1 MNENEQ
7 LYFEKY
13 AVLRARMN
21 ELYRKM
27 GLLVSSLSFGDE
39 DRALEADQ
47 VRLNSDTFR
56 VLVIGEFK
64 RGKST
69 FVNAL
74 LGEEILPAYTIPCTA
89 IINEIKYGE
98 KKRAILHFNDLARTK
113 LSMLDKNIVAHIR
126 ANRDAA
132 HIPPLEVPIKD
143 LENYVVIPDPGR
155 DQAESIAESPFAK
168 IEIFWPVN
176 LCRNH
181 VEIIDSPGLNEH
193 GTRTKITT
201 DYLSNVD
208 AVVFVLACNML
219 ASQSELKVIDNTIRA
234 GGHEEIFFVCNR
246 FDEVPVRERRRLME
260 FAMSKLKDRTALGK
274 DGLHFVSA
282 RDALDA
288 KLEHDET
295 KWRESGFD
303 ELERDLFSFLIENRG
318 RLKILRTATGFKR
331 LVTKVMSSTVPSRI
345 ALLNQNLNDL
355 EARYAEERPRLE
367 AAEKKRLQVL
377 EKISR
382 SSSLM
387 RDEVRRMIRSFVVDS
402 ANRVEGWIDPYVPRS
417 EITFFSA
424 DSTKKQCEALCNELL
439 RVVDDK
445 IFETQHEWMRTVLTP
460 ALETRAREMFE
471 DAECELR
478 EFVGIVDSV
487 RSKVTA
493 AVAVS
498 DQREISAWERVFAVG
513 TGLFLVS
520 PGAVMMSSLQ
530 GFSGLV
536 KTILPQLGT
545 ALVMGVLGVTN
556 PWIFIPVLLATG
568 GIQAAFNN
576 TKLAEVTKKSLAE
589 RIRRKLIEDADVTA
603 DSSLVKLDQVLAE
616 MRREIEENMSREIAD
631 IRLDVESALRL
642 KDEGVE
648 RIEREKTRLKGD
660 LAECRNIA
668 DGLDG
673 VIEAL

>member
-1 MNENEQ
+1 MNANGQ
-7 LYFEKY
+7 IYFEKY
-13 AVLRARMN
+13 AALRARMN
-21 ELYRKM
+21 ELYRKI
-27 GLLVSSLSFGDE
+27 GKVVSSLSLDDE
-39 DRALEADQ
+39 ARALEADQ

-89 IINEIKYGE
+89 IINEIKFGE
-98 KKRAILHFNDLARTK
+98 KKRAILHFNDSALAK
-113 LSMLDKNIVAHIR
+113 MSVLDKTVVAHIR
-126 ANRDAA
+126 ANKDAA

-143 LENYVVIPDPGR
+143 LEKYVVIPDPGR
-155 DQAESIAESPFAK
+155 DQAESVAESPFAK

-176 LCRNH
+176 LCRNQ

-246 FDEVPVRERRRLME
+246 FDEVPDRERRRLME
-260 FAMSKLKDRTALGK
+260 FATSKLKERTALGK

-288 KLEHDET
+288 KLEHDEA
-295 KWRESGFD
+295 KWRDSGFE
-303 ELERDLFSFLIENRG
+303 ELEQDLFSFLVESRG
-318 RLKILRTATGFKR
+318 RLKILRAATVFKR
-331 LVTKVMSSTVPSRI
+331 LVTRVMSSTVPSRI

-355 EARYAEERPRLE
+355 EARYAEERPRLD

-387 RDEVRRMIRSFVVDS
+387 RDEVRQMVRSFVVDS
-402 ANRVEGWIDPYVPRS
+402 ANRIEGWIDPYVPRT
-417 EITFFSA
+417 EITFFST

-439 RVVDDK
+439 RVIDDK
-445 IFETQHEWMRTVLTP
+445 ICESQRQWMRTTLTP
-460 ALETRAREMFE
+460 ALEARAREMFE

-478 EFVGIVDSV
+478 EFVAIVDSV

-513 TGLFLVS
+513 AGLFLVS
-520 PGAVMMSSLQ
+520 PGSVMMSSLQ

-536 KTILPQLGT
+536 KTILPQIGT
-545 ALVMGVLGVTN
+545 ALVLGVLGLTN
-556 PWIFIPVLLATG
+556 PWVFIPVLLATG

-576 TKLAEVTKKSLAE
+576 VKLAEVTKKRLAE
-589 RIRRKLIEDADVTA
+589 KVRRKLIEDADATA
-603 DSSLVKLDQVLAE
+603 DSSLVKLDQVLGE
-616 MRREIEENMSREIAD
+616 MRQEIEENMSREIAS

-642 KDEGVE
+642 KDEGIG
-648 RIEREKTRLKGD
+648 RIDREKSRLEVN
-660 LAECRNIA
+660 LADCRNVA
-668 DGLDG
+668 NGLDE